1 MNEGFVDSALELVKA
16 TRWPIAPR
24 WLMAILLLWVALA
37 ATWHA
42 VASTSLCPFRSATTV
57 PCAGCGSTRAALAIL
72 DGRPIEGF
80 LHNPLVVMAGLV
92 LLAGFVLRVMF
103 GLEVVVQPP
112 RRLRPWLWAGGA
124 LLFLANW
131 GYVIARHV

>member
-1 MNEGFVDSALELVKA
+1 MELVKA
-16 TRWPIAPR
+16 ARWPIAPR
-24 WLMAILLLWVALA
+24 WLVAILLLWVALV

-42 VASTSLCPFRSATTV
+42 VATTPLCPFRNATSL
-57 PCAGCGSTRAALAIL
+57 PCAGCGSTRAALAIF
-72 DGRPIEGF
+72 GGHPIEGF

-92 LLAGFVLRVMF
+92 LLAVFLLRVMF
-103 GLEVVVQPP
+103 GREVVVQPL

-124 LLFLANW
+124 ILFLANW